1 MNYNRI
7 ILIGRL
13 TRDPELRTTPDGVEL
28 VRCTVAVNRRSGGEE
43 VADFFDFVAF
53 RQQADFLANYATK
66 GRLVLVE
73 GRLQSRSYTDRE
85 GIRRKAYEVVADTV
99 RLLDRPREEEVTPA
113 AGAPEA
119 GFEAAE
125 SGDAARPVSAAAVA
139 PAQGAAAR
147 RPAPATQPEPEEE
160 IEIPEELLDEDF
172 EVESDPFAEMP

>member
-13 TRDPELRTTPDGVEL
+13 TRDPELRTTPEGVEL
-28 VRCTVAVNRRSGGEE
+28 VRCTVAVNRRTAGED

-85 GIRRKAYEVVADTV
+85 GVRRKAYEIIAREV
-99 RLLDRPREEEVTPA
+99 RLLDRPREAEAEMPA
-113 AGAPEA
+113 A
-119 GFEAAE
+119 
-125 SGDAARPVSAAAVA
+125 VSTSEAVA
-139 PAQGAAAR
+139 PAPVSTSAAR
-147 RPAPATQPEPEEE
+147 TQTRTAPTTPEPEEE
-160 IEIPEELLDEDF
+160 FSIPDEFIEENFD
-172 EVESDPFAEMP
+172 EVEGDPFEQI